1 MLYDLIYKT
10 RSYRN
15 FKSSVK
21 YSKDQIEDII
31 NLCRF
36 TPSTANRQSVK
47 FAFACDDELCG
58 KVFPLLHWAGYLSE
72 KPPYN
77 GNVPTAYILLCCDL
91 NIAENPIEIDVGI
104 CAQTIVLGAME
115 QGIGAC
121 MIGSF
126 DKKKMSNLFGLSDN
140 LYPRLIIAL
149 GEPNEKIV
157 ITDIKDGDIK
167 YYRDE
172 DKTHYVPKRT
182 LEELIIKHNK

>member
-1 MLYDLIYKT
+1 MLSDLIYKT

-15 FKSSVK
+15 FNPSVK
-21 YSKDQIEDII
+21 YSNKQIEDII

-47 FAFACDDELCG
+47 FAFACDDKLCG
-58 KVFPLLHWAGYLSE
+58 EVFPLLRWAGYLTE

-126 DKKKMSNLFGLSDN
+126 DKKEMSKLFGLSDN